1 MVMVVMM
8 TLLMR
13 VVLIIMLTKAGA
25 MSDRVDIL
33 TAHVGDHDDDEEEE
47 EDDDGDQGGSHEG
60 QGGHLDRAKQRDEQ
74 VQPRDCGSQA
84 H

>member
-1 MVMVVMM
+1 MM

-33 TAHVGDHDDDEEEE
+33 TAHVGDHDDD
-47 EDDDGDQGGSHEG
+47 DDDED
-60 QGGHLDRAKQRDEQ
+60 
-74 VQPRDCGSQA
+74 
-84 H
+84 

>member
-1 MVMVVMM
+1 M

-47 EDDDGDQGGSHEG
+47 EDGDGDQGGSHEG
-60 QGGHLDRAKQRDEQ
+60 QGGHLNR
-74 VQPRDCGSQA
+74 PCW
-84 H
+84 